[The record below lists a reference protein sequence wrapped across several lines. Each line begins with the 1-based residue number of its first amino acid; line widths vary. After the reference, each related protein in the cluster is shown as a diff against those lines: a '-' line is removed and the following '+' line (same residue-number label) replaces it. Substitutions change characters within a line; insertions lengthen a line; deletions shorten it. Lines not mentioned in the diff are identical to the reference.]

1 MVAKTGTLA
10 VAVATVCGVGIGQAA
25 DLAWAD
31 TVSTPSSSSPT
42 QPASSTSSSTPSAAQ
57 SSTASSS
64 AADPAGP
71 ETTTVDSTTP
81 AELTAAA
88 AQASQSGKPVAVD
101 ALTSQTSMTMANPDG
116 SFTTSTT
123 TVPTRMMRNGA
134 WISVDTSLKVQAD
147 GSLSPTAVPAPVAFS
162 GGGSQPMVTQT
173 SGSTT
178 YSASWPGTLP
188 KPTIAGDTAT
198 YTDVLPGVDLEL
210 TATVTG
216 VRQVLVVKTKAAAAN
231 PALAALNFPANVS
244 GGTISS
250 DADGSLSVLDASG
263 TPVLHG
269 GAPTMWDSSGSAAE
283 AAAAP
288 DQAPSGARF
297 SLMGLKAPATATST
311 TVTVTPDASLL
322 ANPAAV
328 FPLILD
334 PDTSFT
340 HLAAYD
346 TVWDVAP
353 TSNYLNN
360 GSSLRSGYVWDA
372 TNARYQTNRSF
383 LNFDGLGVIS
393 GKTVRSASLLLF
405 DSYSASCS
413 GTAVSLWATG
423 SISTSTTWTNQPSW
437 AYKMDDQTFAHGY
450 SSSCPGA
457 QVSMNPIQQVTN
469 AANGG
474 WANITM
480 GLRADNESDSSSWKI
495 FESVKAG
502 YTPDL
507 VVTWTSP
514 AVAPQITSVAFGNT
528 TVPCG
533 GWAGKVSDLNA
544 SPLLVHANVFGDAGG
559 DYLKVWANVTD
570 NRGDSV
576 PTQMQNVYTTGI
588 GNAVAWT
595 SPGFSQSWLQ
605 ADSNTVTVTVSATN
619 LANQTATSTTC
630 TFQVDSVTP
639 GSPSVT
645 SPFDFPVEDWGNTL
659 AQGGSFNVTPGA
671 SSGHVVKYH
680 IVADGNANSFWD
692 QGTTN
697 GAASGFGLNCSGCAY
712 IPFTTPG
719 LHWLTAQSV
728 SVGGNLSNLSARY
741 YFLISPNSPQA
752 DAATGLTNGSV
763 NTSVA
768 NQTQSVTDAYG
779 TYNQILLWGAPNG
792 AGLWLKDTPADSG
805 NYAVQAVMT
814 KATDYGKVQASV
826 TQLDGSGNPIV
837 GTTQT
842 LPQIFDGSG
851 PCCSR
856 FTFDFGGANLSKG
869 SAYRFTFTA
878 SGTSSTVSPYYNIG
892 VYQLRLIPL
901 HVAYTGSANPNTN
914 LASGFNNVGI
924 TDSATIANGD
934 FDGAGNSLDATG
946 LANAGYGPGQK
957 ITIDGVPF
965 IMPTAPNGTAD
976 EMVASGQTIGMGN
989 TTGSAIGLLG
999 SLSHTPRGGTGQITY
1014 NGTCN
1019 GATTQAYTIAPVPDW
1034 GDTSATAADRAAV
1047 SGLSWNSSS
1056 GLGARPNSLYS
1067 IIIPLNCQ
1075 NVPVAAIDLPAVSP
1089 TVAGAASSLK
1099 IFSIGIRPATKGS
1112 AYVAS
1117 WAASLDT
1124 TAAVPAGTL
1133 RMPVHVSIGGNSTRI
1148 RLDNP
1153 YATAPVTISAASIG
1167 LQSAGAGTSA
1177 TPTTLSFAGAGSV
1190 TIPPGGQV
1198 YSDPASLTVPSGST
1212 LLVSLNLPSA
1222 ATVAAHAATRAT
1234 VWTATGNATGASAA
1248 TGFNNAATGW
1258 ALLDDLEVTPAA
1270 GQYQLGTLAI
1280 LGDQIGNGDQT
1291 AVDANARISDYI
1303 AKALPGTAGVVNVSS
1318 TGNRL
1323 LTDEA
1328 LGFGGPSAL
1337 NRLDRDVC
1345 DLPNLNTV
1353 VVAEG
1358 DNDLHDGQSDV
1369 AIEGNAASGLLGI
1382 SQILQHCGATPLI
1395 VPVTPFDTASTW
1407 NATGEPGYWNGI
1419 RAWTTAGNLPGAII
1433 ADGGATSVLSDSAD
1447 ARKLAAVYDN
1457 ADHAMPN
1464 DAGLQLLANTITA
1477 ATPWK
1482 TVPSGASDWFALT
1495 ADGSDSL
1502 NSTYTGAPSP
1512 TVTFIAGDRGSRA
1525 AARFNGTDSD
1535 IYIPDPNGLT
1545 TNAPLDT
1552 TQSFTMSAW
1561 VKLAN
1566 GTNTGGTQT
1575 VVAQNGNQEYG
1586 FLLGYENSAN
1596 AWIFV
1601 AQATDD
1607 LTINQTSVE
1616 SPAMTGSQY
1625 GTWIH
1630 LVGVYD
1636 ATAQK
1641 MYLYVNGTLV
1651 GSTPY
1656 HATVNFANSMT
1667 IGGDSLYNGAATDY
1681 LNGDISDVILY
1692 TSALNSTQ
1700 VQNLYTAT
1708 LPQ

>member
-1 MVAKTGTLA
+1 M
-10 VAVATVCGVGIGQAA
+10 
-25 DLAWAD
+25 
-31 TVSTPSSSSPT
+31 
-42 QPASSTSSSTPSAAQ
+42 
-57 SSTASSS
+57 
-64 AADPAGP
+64 
-71 ETTTVDSTTP
+71 DSTTP
-81 AELTAAA
+81 AKLSAAK
-88 AQASQSGKPVAVD
+88 AQAGQTGKPVAVD
-101 ALTSQTSMTMANPDG
+101 ALTSQTSTTMANPDG

-123 TVPTRMMRNGA
+123 TVPTRIMRNGA
-134 WISVDTSLKVQAD
+134 WIPVDTGLKVQAD
-147 GSLSPTAVPAPVAFS
+147 GSLSPAAVPAPVTFS
-162 GGGSQPMVTQT
+162 GGGNQPMVTQA

-178 YSASWPGTLP
+178 YRASWPGTLP

-198 YTDVLPGVDLEL
+198 YGEVLPGVDLKL

-216 VRQVLVVKTKAAAAN
+216 VQQVLVVKTKAAAAN
-231 PALAALNFPANVS
+231 PALAALNFPVNVS
-244 GGTISS
+244 GGTMST

-269 GAPTMWDSSGSAAE
+269 GAPTMWDSSGSATE

-288 DQAPSGARF
+288 GQAPSGARF
-297 SLMGLKAPATATST
+297 SLMGLKAPAKAAST

-353 TSNYLNN
+353 DSNYLNN
-360 GSSLRSGYVWDA
+360 GSSLRSGYVWDG
-372 TNARYQTNRSF
+372 TNSRYQTNRSF

-423 SISTSTTWTNQPSW
+423 SISTSTTWRNEPSW
-437 AYKMDDQTFAHGY
+437 AYKMDDKTFAHGY
-450 SSSCPGA
+450 TSSCPGA

-502 YTPDL
+502 YAPDL
-507 VVTWTSP
+507 IVTWTSP

-559 DYLKVWANVTD
+559 DFLKVWTNVTD
-570 NRGDSV
+570 NHNNAALSQ
-576 PTQMQNVYTTGI
+576 TQNVYTSGI
-588 GNAVAWT
+588 GSAVPWT
-595 SPGFSQSWLQ
+595 SPGFNESWLQ
-605 ADSNTVTVTVSATN
+605 ADSSTITVTVSATN
-619 LANQTATSTTC
+619 LANQPATSAAC
-630 TFQVDSVTP
+630 TFQVDTVTP

-659 AQGGSFNVTPGA
+659 TQGGSFNVTPGA
-671 SSGHVVKYH
+671 NSGHVVKYH
-680 IVADGNANSFWD
+680 IVADGNANSYWD

-712 IPFTTPG
+712 NPFTTPG

-728 SVGGNLSNLSARY
+728 SVAGNLSNLSPRY
-741 YFLISPNSPQA
+741 YFFISPNSPQA
-752 DAATGLTNGSV
+752 DAATGLTNASV
-763 NTSVA
+763 NTTVA
-768 NQTQSVTDAYG
+768 TGPQQVTDAYG
-779 TYNQILLWGAPNG
+779 TYNQVLLWGAPNG

-826 TQLDGSGNPIV
+826 TQLDGSGNPIA

-842 LPQIFDGSG
+842 LPQIFDGDSG
-851 PCCSR
+851 SCCSR
-856 FTFDFGGANLSKG
+856 ATFDFGGANLSKG
-869 SAYRFTFTA
+869 TAYRFTFTA

-901 HVAYTGSANPNTN
+901 HVRYTGSTDPNAN
-914 LASGFNNVGI
+914 LASGFNNIGI
-924 TDSATIANGD
+924 TDSTTVANGD
-934 FDGAGNSLDATG
+934 FDGSGNSLDATG

-965 IMPTAPNGTAD
+965 TIPTAAAGTAD
-976 EMVASGQTIGMGN
+976 DMVASGQTIGMGN
-989 TTGSAIGLLG
+989 ATGSAIGLLG
-999 SLSHTPRGGTGQITY
+999 SLSYTARGGTGQITY

-1034 GDTSATAADRAAV
+1034 GDTSASAADRAAV
-1047 SGLSWNSSS
+1047 SGLPWNSST
-1056 GLGARPNSLYS
+1056 GWGARSNRLYS

-1075 NVPVAAIDLPAVSP
+1075 NVPVASIDLPAVSP
-1089 TVAGAASSLK
+1089 SVAGAASSLK
-1099 IFSIGIRPATKGS
+1099 IFSIGMRPATKGS

-1117 WAASLDT
+1117 WATSLDT

-1133 RMPVHVSIGGNSTRI
+1133 RMPVHVSIGGTSTRI

-1153 YATAPVTISAASIG
+1153 YATAPITISAAGVG
-1167 LQSAGAGTSA
+1167 LQSTGAGTSA
-1177 TPTTLSFAGAGSV
+1177 TPTALTFAGSGSV

-1198 YSDPASLTVPSGST
+1198 YSDPAGLTVPSGST
-1212 LLVSLNLPSA
+1212 LLVSLDLPSA

-1234 VWTATGNATGASAA
+1234 VWTAAGNATGASAA
-1248 TGFNNAATGW
+1248 TGFTTTATGW
-1258 ALLDDLEVTPAA
+1258 ALLDDVEVTPAA

-1280 LGDQIGNGDQT
+1280 MGDQIGNGDQT

-1328 LGFGGPSAL
+1328 LGSGGPSAL
-1337 NRLDRDVC
+1337 SRLDRDVC

-1369 AIEGNAASGLLGI
+1369 AIEGNAAGGLSGI

-1395 VPVTPFDTASTW
+1395 VPVTPFDTAGTW

-1447 ARKLAAVYDN
+1447 ARKLAAAYDN

-1464 DAGLQLLANTITA
+1464 DAGLQLLATTITA

-1482 TVPSGASDWFALT
+1482 TVPSGASDWFTLT
-1495 ADGSDSL
+1495 ADGTDAL
-1502 NSTYTGAPSP
+1502 NSTYNGIPSP
-1512 TVTFIAGDRGSRA
+1512 TVNFIANDRGSRT
-1525 AARFNGTDSD
+1525 AARFNGTDST
-1535 IYIPDPNGLT
+1535 INIPDPNGLT

-1552 TQSFTMSAW
+1552 TQSFTVSAW
-1561 VKLAN
+1561 VDL
-1566 GTNTGGTQT
+1566 TSSPRTDTESL
-1575 VVAQNGNQEYG
+1575 VAQNGTNEFGYELAFQRSSQQWRFGMQAADGTTGNDWEARGPVMNGSEYG
-1586 FLLGYENSAN
+1586 S
-1596 AWIFV
+1596 WH
-1601 AQATDD
+1601 
-1607 LTINQTSVE
+1607 
-1616 SPAMTGSQY
+1616 
-1625 GTWIH
+1625 H

-1641 MYLYVNGTLV
+1641 IYLYVDGTLTA
-1651 GSTPY
+1651 STNF
-1656 HATVNFANSMT
+1656 HATVNFAQNMT
-1667 IGGDSLYNGAATDY
+1667 IGGGALWQGTPTDY